1 MPVIREDLLAGTS
14 KSPISG
20 MTATIFIMLK
30 DDAEVSIRHCYAP
43 EVLLSGALDR
53 ASPEAPTD
61 AAGLKAKLAAE
72 PATAE
77 AA

>member
-1 MPVIREDLLAGTS
+1 MPVIRERLLAETS
-14 KSPISG
+14 KSSVTG
-20 MTATIFIMLK
+20 RTATIFVMSQH
-30 DDAEVSIRHCYAP
+30 DAEVSARHCHAP

-61 AAGLKAKLAAE
+61 DEGLKAKLAAE